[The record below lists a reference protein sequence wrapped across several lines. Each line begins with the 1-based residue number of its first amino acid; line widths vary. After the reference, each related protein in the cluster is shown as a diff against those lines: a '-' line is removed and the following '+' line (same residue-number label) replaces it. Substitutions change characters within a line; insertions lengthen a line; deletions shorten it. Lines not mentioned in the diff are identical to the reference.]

1 MTEPDDLPPESVKL
15 RIRREAGGLW
25 SRGKSAIAGLWA
37 GMWRRLRDSGLGD
50 WYSRHWAASKRFRVV
65 NYLLGAFLAMNLIL
79 WVAVTRNL
87 PSADSLLTYQP
98 PLPTMVRG
106 VNGEIVYSYARERR
120 VQLRFVDFPQPLI
133 NADLS
138 AEDKTFWTHGG
149 VDFGG
154 LAGAAVDYVTKF
166 GSDKRAKGG
175 STITQQV
182 AKNILIGNEY
192 SLTRKLKEMILAR
205 RIEGVLN
212 KQQILE
218 LYLNEIPLGR
228 QAFGVQAAAQAYFG
242 KDVGELTLAEDAFLA
257 ALPRGP
263 EIYGRAKNADKAIER
278 RNWVLDQMVRNGKA
292 TVAEAEAAK
301 AQPLGIIP
309 RRGDNWDPA
318 NGYFVE
324 EVRRLLIGKYG
335 ENAENGPNSVY
346 AGGLWV
352 RTSLDPELQKAAQDA
367 LRAGLMRY
375 GGGRAFVKPIDHIDV
390 EDDGWQGQL
399 ASLNRSVSYLDWR
412 IALVIARD
420 GPSAALGFA
429 DGTKGL
435 LGTPPAPLRKGD
447 VIAVAPAGTD
457 IWALRVVPEISGGML
472 LENPHSGRVLAM
484 QGGFDAGLGSFNRAT
499 QAERQPGSTI
509 KPFVYGTGLDF
520 GMSPSSEVVDGKF
533 CVYQGASLGQKCF
546 QNFGGQG
553 GANATH
559 TMRWGLEQSR
569 NLMTVRIASDTGM
582 DHVVNTFERVGIGKY
597 PPYLSFALG
606 AGETTVQQM
615 VNAYAALGNNGL
627 QFAPSV
633 IDYVQD
639 RNGKVIWR
647 ADNRRCTGCEM
658 PEWDGKPMPRFD
670 SRLGS
675 FNRAT
680 QAERQPGS
688 TIKPF
693 VYGTGLDFGM
703 SPSSEV
709 VDGQFCVYQGA
720 SLGKKCFQNFGG
732 QGGGNA
738 THTMRWGLEQ
748 SRNLMTVRIAN
759 DTGMDHVVNTFE
771 RVGIGKYP
779 PYLSFAL
786 GAGET
791 TVQQLVNAYA
801 ALANNGIQFAPSVI
815 DYVQDRSGKVIWRAD
830 NRRCTSCEMPE
841 WDGKSM
847 PRFDSRGKQVLDART
862 AFQVVHML
870 EGVVTRGTAIT
881 LADLNLPLFGKT
893 GTTSG
898 PTNVW
903 FCGGN
908 QDIVGGVYL
917 GYDAPRSL
925 GGYAQG
931 GTIAAPIFKQLILA
945 TKPRWSAKPFVAP
958 RDIHWVKVDRVSGKR
973 VFGGAPESDAKA
985 SVIWEAFKA
994 ESEARP
1000 GMATEEI
1007 EAQRNALINAIKRG
1021 ASRGGRAP
1029 SAETSAGDANEP
1041 SATPTIPA
1049 DGGVAVQ

>member
-1 MTEPDDLPPESVKL
+1 MREPDDQPPESVRL

-25 SRGKSAIAGLWA
+25 SRAQRLAASALVW
-37 GMWRRLRDSGLGD
+37 WNNTRLRD
-50 WYSRHWAASKRFRVV
+50 WYAQHWSQSRRFRIV
-65 NYLLGAFLAMNLIL
+65 NYLLAAFLAANLVVY
-79 WVAVTRNL
+79 VAVIRNL
-87 PSADSLLTYQP
+87 PSAETLLTYQP

-120 VQLRFVDFPQPLI
+120 VQLRYVDFPDQLV
-133 NADLS
+133 NAYLS
-138 AEDKTFWTHGG
+138 AEDKTFWSHGG
-149 VDFGG
+149 VDYGG
-154 LAGAAVDYVTKF
+154 LAGAVVDYVAKF
-166 GSDKRAKGG
+166 GSGKRAKGG

-192 SLTRKLKEMILAR
+192 SLGRKFKEMILAR
-205 RIEGVLN
+205 RIESVL
-212 KQQILE
+212 KKPQILE

-228 QAFGVQAAAQAYFG
+228 QSFGVQAAAQAYFG
-242 KDVGELTLAEDAFLA
+242 KDVDGLSLAQDAFLA

-263 EIYGRAKNADKAIER
+263 EIYGRSNHTAEAIER

-390 EDDGWQGQL
+390 DDDGWQGQL

-429 DGTKGL
+429 DGTKGA

-447 VIAVAPAGTD
+447 VIAVAPAGTN

-569 NLMTVRIASDTGM
+569 NLMTVRIANDTGM
-582 DHVVNTFERVGIGKY
+582 DHVVNTIQRVGIGKY

-615 VNAYAALGNNGL
+615 VNAYAALANNGL
-627 QFAPSV
+627 QFP
-633 IDYVQD
+633 
-639 RNGKVIWR
+639 
-647 ADNRRCTGCEM
+647 
-658 PEWDGKPMPRFD
+658 
-670 SRLGS
+670 
-675 FNRAT
+675 
-680 QAERQPGS
+680 
-688 TIKPF
+688 
-693 VYGTGLDFGM
+693 
-703 SPSSEV
+703 
-709 VDGQFCVYQGA
+709 
-720 SLGKKCFQNFGG
+720 
-732 QGGGNA
+732 
-738 THTMRWGLEQ
+738 
-748 SRNLMTVRIAN
+748 
-759 DTGMDHVVNTFE
+759 
-771 RVGIGKYP
+771 
-779 PYLSFAL
+779 
-786 GAGET
+786 
-791 TVQQLVNAYA
+791 
-801 ALANNGIQFAPSVI
+801 PSVI

-830 NRRCTSCEMPE
+830 SRRCNNCEMAE
-841 WDGKSM
+841 WDGKPM
-847 PRFDSRGKQVLDART
+847 PRFDSRGKQVIDART

-870 EGVVTRGTAIT
+870 QGVVTRGTAIA
-881 LADLNLPLFGKT
+881 LSDLGLPLFGKT

-931 GTIAAPIFKQLILA
+931 GTIAAPIFKQLVLA
-945 TKPRWSAKPFVAP
+945 TKPRWSTRPFVAP
-958 RDIHWVKVDRVSGKR
+958 RDIHWVKVDRISGKR
-973 VFGGAPESDAKA
+973 VFTGTPTNEAKA
-985 SVIWEAFKA
+985 SVIWETFKA

-1000 GMATEEI
+1000 GLGTEEI
-1007 EAQRNALINAIKRG
+1007 EAQRSALINAIKRG
-1021 ASRGGRAP
+1021 AQSRDRAATADTGVGDALEP
-1029 SAETSAGDANEP
+1029 DANPTIAAET
-1041 SATPTIPA
+1041 
-1049 DGGVAVQ
+1049 GVTVQ